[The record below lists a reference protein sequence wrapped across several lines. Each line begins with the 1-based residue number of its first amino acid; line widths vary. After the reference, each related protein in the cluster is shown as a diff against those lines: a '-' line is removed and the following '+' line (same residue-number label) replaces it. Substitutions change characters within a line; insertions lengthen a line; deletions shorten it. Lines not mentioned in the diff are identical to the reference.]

1 MQRSPPTPK
10 EAESAYTKA
19 TKAEIAKD
27 FDSAFQNYFKS
38 ADLFLHL
45 SRTNVGDERKKEKW
59 KNDASRALQRAEKIK
74 HFIDRSNEA
83 RQPPTAGASTK
94 EELASQQQT
103 HLTPVSIDPFSA
115 QQQSAQLKKGGTA
128 NGLSLP
134 LWEEGSD
141 CSISNPRLSPV
152 QQEMSAVWRAPSEAE
167 CSFSMS
173 SVILPHDISQ
183 NVIADCSVCASIA
196 VCLEHA
202 RRFGTNL
209 AGSILHPRSET
220 VYDLKIFY
228 NGAWRKVVKSESLSY
243 CGVFPD
249 SHVLLDW

>member
-1 MQRSPPTPK
+1 MQRPPPTLK

-45 SRTNVGDERKKEKW
+45 SRTIVGDERKKEKW

-74 HFIDRSNEA
+74 QFIDRSNEA
-83 RQPPTAGASTK
+83 RQPPAAGASTRG
-94 EELASQQQT
+94 ELASQQQT

-115 QQQSAQLKKGGTA
+115 RTYAIPLCHTRPADATPAIEQQSAQLKKGGTA

-141 CSISNPRLSPV
+141 CNLYVSKNPPRNDL
-152 QQEMSAVWRAPSEAE
+152 
-167 CSFSMS
+167 
-173 SVILPHDISQ
+173 
-183 NVIADCSVCASIA
+183 
-196 VCLEHA
+196 
-202 RRFGTNL
+202 L
-209 AGSILHPRSET
+209 AQH
-220 VYDLKIFY
+220 F
-228 NGAWRKVVKSESLSY
+228 
-243 CGVFPD
+243 
-249 SHVLLDW
+249 